1 MSENDDEEIVWP
13 WGMTERDPDPAS
25 RPWVFRPRGFLVAV
39 LEDDDAAD
47 SATLS
52 LREAG
57 FPERRLR
64 SFTGNQ
70 VLEDRERFLASQ
82 RSVRRL
88 VERVTSD
95 TDAVQ
100 RFVDYAQAGRAF
112 LWVYVPD
119 RKDANR
125 AIRALSEH
133 EVLHFRYFGDDS
145 IEDLHV
151 G

>member
-1 MSENDDEEIVWP
+1 MGENEVVWP
-13 WGMTERDPDPAS
+13 WGMTENDPDPAS

-39 LEDDDAAD
+39 MEDGDAAD
-47 SATLS
+47 SATVA

-57 FPERRLR
+57 FPEGRFRT
-64 SFTGNQ
+64 FAGDQ
-70 VLEDRERFLASQ
+70 VLEDRERFLAQQ

-100 RFVDYAQAGRAF
+100 LFVDYAQAGRAF
-112 LWVYVPD
+112 LWVHVPD

-133 EVLHFRYFGDDS
+133 EVLHFRYYGDDS
-145 IEDLHV
+145 VEDLHT

>member
-1 MSENDDEEIVWP
+1 MGDDEEIVWP

-25 RPWVFRPRGFLVAV
+25 RPMVFRPRGFMVAV
-39 LEDDDAAD
+39 MADGDAAD
-47 SATLS
+47 SATVA

-57 FPERRLR
+57 FPEGRLR
-64 SFTGNQ
+64 TFAGHQ
-70 VLEDRERFLASQ
+70 VLEDRERYLAQQ
-82 RSVRRL
+82 RLRRL
-88 VERVTSD
+88 VDRVTSD

-100 RFVDYAQAGRAF
+100 LFVDYAQAGRAF
-112 LWVYVPD
+112 LWVHVPD

-133 EVLHFRYFGDDS
+133 EVLHFRYWGDDS
-145 IEDLHV
+145 VEDLHM